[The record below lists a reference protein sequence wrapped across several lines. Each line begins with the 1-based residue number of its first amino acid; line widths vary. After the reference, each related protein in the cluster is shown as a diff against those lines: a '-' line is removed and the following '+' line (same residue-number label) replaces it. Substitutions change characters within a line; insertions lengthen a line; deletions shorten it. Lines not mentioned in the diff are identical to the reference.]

1 MIFGNNKS
9 DVKNHF
15 STKHSLF
22 AHKLFVED
30 AQANVAEPLRNEDHS
45 SEKSP
50 PVKVEEPEDVRSRL

>member
-22 AHKLFVED
+22 AHKPFVDD
-30 AQANVAEPLRNEDHS
+30 AHGNVKEPLRNEAHS

-50 PVKVEEPEDVRSRL
+50 PSKVEEPEVVHSQS